1 MKKRIFVSMLPAMG
15 AAAAVCVAA
24 AALLTALHV
33 SPWIALPAAG
43 LFGFAA
49 SAAAALRAAEQNA
62 RDAQR
67 EQERLRYERDR
78 LANTLDC
85 LAEGILVLD
94 TAANVRYANTA
105 ACTALYADRQALL
118 GNPFSIAAAA
128 APLRANVA
136 AALERGEPGSV
147 DLPLP
152 DGRTARAS
160 VFPLAAGGAAGG
172 ALIVILD
179 VTAER
184 ESAGVRRQFFA
195 SAEEILRTPTQNI
208 KGFAE
213 LLASDM
219 PLGGN
224 KQQEISKRMLRE
236 VAGLNQL
243 IGKLI
248 VLSRMENGDLS
259 FSRVQLDLADV
270 ANSCCDSAA
279 QRAQQLG
286 VTLSRSLVPCPLFA
300 SLWEMG
306 ELISSLLDNALR
318 YNRAGGRVAVS
329 LTIENN
335 APCLR
340 VTNTGD
346 PIPPEQARRIFE
358 RFYRIGRGKSPGS
371 AGLGLAIVKHIAG
384 NYGAIVTVTP
394 QPDGNTFTVRFP
406 RPDTQRGKALNPS
419 DK

>member
-1 MKKRIFVSMLPAMG
+1 MKIPAIQKPEKKQDNQIQDSGSKKASGTPKKKKQKAKTDKKEKKRKKENGIWDRFKEIRQEVSDERNHQ
-15 AAAAVCVAA
+15 AVSHLWRELCY
-24 AALLTALHV
+24 LLAHLK
-33 SPWIALPAAG
+33 P
-43 LFGFAA
+43 
-49 SAAAALRAAEQNA
+49 
-62 RDAQR
+62 
-67 EQERLRYERDR
+67 
-78 LANTLDC
+78 
-85 LAEGILVLD
+85 AEGILILD
-94 TAANVRYANTA
+94 PAAQVRYANTA
-105 ACTALYADRQALL
+105 ACMDLYADRHILL
-118 GNPFSIAAAA
+118 GSALSGVPAA

-136 AALERGEPGSV
+136 AVLERGEPGSL

-160 VFPLAAGGAAGG
+160 VFPFSAGSMTGG

-184 ESAGVRRQFFA
+184 ESTEVRRQFFA
-195 SAEEILRTPTQNI
+195 SAEEILRTPARNI

-236 VAGLNQL
+236 AANLNQL
-243 IGKLI
+243 IGNLM

-270 ANSCCDSAA
+270 VRSCCDNTA

-286 VTLSRSLVPCPLFA
+286 VTLSHALVSCPLYA

-306 ELISSLLDNALR
+306 ELVSDLLDNALR
-318 YNRAGGRVAVS
+318 YNRAGGSVFVNLS
-329 LTIENN
+329 IENH

-358 RFYRIGRGKSPGS
+358 RFYRAGRGRSPGG

-384 NYGAIVTVTP
+384 NYGATVTVTP
-394 QPDGNTFTVRFP
+394 PPEGNTFTVRFP
-406 RPDTQRGKALNPS
+406 CPS
-419 DK
+419 A

>member
-1 MKKRIFVSMLPAMG
+1 MG
-15 AAAAVCVAA
+15 AAVAVCVAA
-24 AALLTALHV
+24 AALLMALHAG
-33 SPWIALPAAG
+33 PWIALPAAG
-43 LFGFAA
+43 LLGFA
-49 SAAAALRAAEQNA
+49 AAAALALHAAEQTAQDAEHEQA
-62 RDAQR
+62 R
-67 EQERLRYERDR
+67 LVHERDR

-94 TAANVRYANTA
+94 PAAKVWYANTA
-105 ACTALYADRQALL
+105 ACTALYIDRKTLL
-118 GNPFSIAAAA
+118 GQTVAAAPAA
-128 APLRANVA
+128 APLRTNVT

-152 DGRTARAS
+152 DGRTGRAS
-160 VFPLAAGGAAGG
+160 VFPFSAGGPAGG

-184 ESAGVRRQFFA
+184 ESTEVRRQFFA
-195 SAEEILRTPTQNI
+195 SAEETLRVPAQNI
-208 KGFAE
+208 KGFAD

-236 VAGLNQL
+236 AANLNQL

-259 FSRVQLDLADV
+259 FSRVPLDLADV
-270 ANSCCDSAA
+270 VNSCCDNAA
-279 QRAQQLG
+279 QRAQHLG
-286 VTLSRSLVPCPLFA
+286 VSLSCTLTPCPLVA
-300 SLWEMG
+300 SLWEMN
-306 ELISSLLDNALR
+306 ELTADLLDNALR

-329 LTIENN
+329 LTIENS

-346 PIPPEQARRIFE
+346 PIPPDQARRIFE

-384 NYGAIVTVTP
+384 NYGATVTVTP

-406 RPDTQRGKALNPS
+406 HQGV
-419 DK
+419 

>member
-15 AAAAVCVAA
+15 AASAVCVAA

-33 SPWIALPAAG
+33 SSWIALPAAG
-43 LFGFAA
+43 LLGFAA
-49 SAAAALRAAEQNA
+49 AAAIALRAAERNA
-62 RDAQR
+62 RNTER
-67 EQERLRYERDR
+67 EHALLTYERDR

-94 TAANVRYANTA
+94 TAAQVRYANTA

-118 GNPFSIAAAA
+118 GSVLSAAAAA
-128 APLRANVA
+128 APLHANVA
-136 AALERGEPGSV
+136 AALEHGEPGSM
-147 DLPLP
+147 DLSLP
-152 DGRTARAS
+152 DGRTARTS
-160 VFPLAAGGAAGG
+160 VFPLAAGGTAGG

-184 ESAGVRRQFFA
+184 ESTEVRRQFFA
-195 SAEEILRTPTQNI
+195 SAEETLRTPARNI

-236 VAGLNQL
+236 AANLNQL

-270 ANSCCDSAA
+270 VHSCCENAA

-286 VTLSRSLVPCPLFA
+286 VALNCTTVPCPLFA

-306 ELISSLLDNALR
+306 ELSSSLLDNALR
-318 YNRAGGRVAVS
+318 YNRAGGRVAVN
-329 LTIENN
+329 LTVENG

-358 RFYRIGRGKSPGS
+358 RFYRIGRGKSPGG

-384 NYGAIVTVTP
+384 NYNATVTVTP

-406 RPDTQRGKALNPS
+406 HAGA
-419 DK
+419 

>member
-15 AAAAVCVAA
+15 AAMAVCVAA

-33 SPWIALPAAG
+33 SRWIALPAAG
-43 LFGFAA
+43 LLGFA
-49 SAAAALRAAEQNA
+49 AAAALALRAAGQNA
-62 RDAQR
+62 RNTER
-67 EQERLRYERDR
+67 EHARLILERDR

-94 TAANVRYANTA
+94 TAAQVRYANTA

-118 GNPFSIAAAA
+118 GNVFSAAAVA
-128 APLRANVA
+128 APLHANVA
-136 AALERGEPGSV
+136 AALERGEPSSG
-147 DLPLP
+147 DLSLP
-152 DGRTARAS
+152 DGRTGRAS
-160 VFPLAAGGAAGG
+160 VFPLAGGAAAGG
-172 ALIVILD
+172 ALVVILD

-184 ESAGVRRQFFA
+184 ESAAVRRQFFA
-195 SAEEILRTPTQNI
+195 SAEEILRAPTQNI

-213 LLASDM
+213 LLSSDM

-236 VAGLNQL
+236 AANLNQL

-259 FSRVQLDLADV
+259 FSRVQMDLADV
-270 ANSCCDSAA
+270 VHSCCDNAA
-279 QRAQQLG
+279 PRAQQLG
-286 VTLSRSLVPCPLFA
+286 VTLSRALTPCPLFA

-306 ELISSLLDNALR
+306 ELTANLLDNALR

-329 LTIENN
+329 LTIEND

-358 RFYRIGRGKSPGS
+358 RFYRIGRGKSLGG

-406 RPDTQRGKALNPS
+406 RQDA
-419 DK
+419 

>member
-1 MKKRIFVSMLPAMG
+1 MKKRIFRSMLPAMG
-15 AAAAVCVAA
+15 AAVAVCAAA

-33 SPWIALPAAG
+33 SFWIAFPAAA

-49 SAAAALRAAEQNA
+49 AAALALRAAEQSAQEIA
-62 RDAQR
+62 RER
-67 EQERLRYERDR
+67 EHLTRERDR

-85 LAEGILVLD
+85 LAEGILMLD
-94 TAANVRYANTA
+94 AAAQVRYTNTA
-105 ACTALYADRQALL
+105 ACTALYSDRQALL
-118 GNPFSIAAAA
+118 GKTLSHAPSAAV
-128 APLRANVA
+128 LRANVA
-136 AALERGEPGSV
+136 AALERGEPSSL

-152 DGRTARAS
+152 DGRTAHAS
-160 VFPLAAGGAAGG
+160 VFPLAVGDAARG

-184 ESAGVRRQFFA
+184 ESAEVRRQFFA
-195 SAEEILRTPTQNI
+195 SAEEILRTPAQNI

-236 VAGLNQL
+236 AANLNQL

-259 FSRVQLDLADV
+259 FSRVPLDLADV
-270 ANSCCDSAA
+270 VGSCCDNAA
-279 QRAQQLG
+279 NRAQQLG
-286 VTLSRSLVPCPLFA
+286 ISLHRALVSCPLFA
-300 SLWEMG
+300 SLWEMS
-306 ELISSLLDNALR
+306 ELASSLLDNALR
-318 YNRAGGRVAVS
+318 YNRAGGSVAVS
-329 LTIENN
+329 LAMESG

-340 VTNTGD
+340 ITNTGE

-358 RFYRIGRGKSPGS
+358 RFYRLGRGKSPGS

-384 NYGAIVTVTP
+384 NYGALVTVTP

-406 RPDTQRGKALNPS
+406 RPGAEAAER
-419 DK
+419 

>member
-1 MKKRIFVSMLPAMG
+1 MLPAMG

-24 AALLTALHV
+24 AALLAAFHV
-33 SPWIALPAAG
+33 GPWIALPAAG
-43 LFGFAA
+43 LLGFAA
-49 SAAAALRAAEQNA
+49 AAAVALRAAGQNA
-62 RDAQR
+62 Q
-67 EQERLRYERDR
+67 QIERTYARLTEERDR
-78 LANTLDC
+78 LSNTLDC

-94 TAANVRYANTA
+94 AAAQVRYANTA

-118 GNPFSIAAAA
+118 GSVFSGAPAA

-152 DGRTARAS
+152 DGRIARAS
-160 VFPLAAGGAAGG
+160 VFPLSAGGTAGG

-184 ESAGVRRQFFA
+184 ESAAVRRQFFA

-213 LLASDM
+213 LLSSDM

-236 VAGLNQL
+236 AANLNQL

-270 ANSCCDSAA
+270 VNACFDSAA

-286 VTLSRSLVPCPLFA
+286 VTLSRTLVSCPLVA
-300 SLWEMG
+300 SLWEMS
-306 ELISSLLDNALR
+306 ELVSSLLDNALR

-329 LTIENN
+329 LTIENG

-340 VTNTGD
+340 ITNTGD
-346 PIPPEQARRIFE
+346 PIPPDQARRIFE

-371 AGLGLAIVKHIAG
+371 AGLGLAIVKHITD
-384 NYGAIVTVTP
+384 NYGALVTVTP
-394 QPDGNTFTVRFP
+394 RPDGNTFTVRFP
-406 RPDTQRGKALNPS
+406 CPGA
-419 DK
+419 

>member
-1 MKKRIFVSMLPAMG
+1 MKKRIFVSMLPVMG
-15 AAAAVCVAA
+15 AAVAVCTLG

-43 LFGFAA
+43 LLGFAA
-49 SAAAALRAAEQNA
+49 AAAAALHASEQNA
-62 RDAQR
+62 
-67 EQERLRYERDR
+67 QEVERTHTRLTQEYDR
-78 LANTLDC
+78 LSYTLDC
-85 LAEGILVLD
+85 LAEGIMMLD
-94 TAANVRYANTA
+94 AAAQVRYINTA
-105 ACTALYADRQALL
+105 ACTALYTDRQALL
-118 GNPFSIAAAA
+118 GSTFSNAPAT

-160 VFPLAAGGAAGG
+160 VFPLSAGG

-184 ESAGVRRQFFA
+184 ESAAVRRQFFA
-195 SAEEILRTPTQNI
+195 SAEEVLRTPTQNI

-213 LLASDM
+213 LLSSDM

-236 VAGLNQL
+236 AANLNQL

-270 ANSCCDSAA
+270 VNTCCDNAA
-279 QRAQQLG
+279 PRAQQLG
-286 VTLSRSLVPCPLFA
+286 VTLSRSLVPCPLAA
-300 SLWEMG
+300 SLWEMS
-306 ELISSLLDNALR
+306 ELTSDLLDNALR

-329 LTIENN
+329 LTIESD

-346 PIPPEQARRIFE
+346 PIPPDQARRIFE
-358 RFYRIGRGKSPGS
+358 RFYRIGRGKSPGG

-384 NYGAIVTVTP
+384 NYGATVTVTP
-394 QPDGNTFTVRFP
+394 RPDGNTFTVRFP
-406 RPDTQRGKALNPS
+406 HPVA
-419 DK
+419 